1 LQQRRLIWKANKDW
15 RFIFS
20 LAKELGKTVNE
31 LCKEL
36 TAEELIG
43 WIAYA
48 ELESEEYE
56 KQREQ
61 AQKSNAL
68 RGKKR

>member
-1 LQQRRLIWKANKDW
+1 M
-15 RFIFS
+15 
-20 LAKELGKTVNE
+20 AKELGKTVNE

-36 TAEELIG
+36 SVEELLG
-43 WIAYA
+43 WMAYS

-68 RGKKR
+68 RVKKR

>member
-1 LQQRRLIWKANKDW
+1 M
-15 RFIFS
+15 
-20 LAKELGKTVNE
+20 
-31 LCKEL
+31 
-36 TAEELIG
+36 
-43 WIAYA
+43 AYS

-68 RGKKR
+68 RGKRR